1 MRVAGPATR
10 GFLRVKESEY
20 FAGRVGCG
28 SEILLRGG
36 CGYATTPEISRKIV

>member
-1 MRVAGPATR
+1 MRFAGPATR

-28 SEILLRGG
+28 SEILLAGRVRVRAG
-36 CGYATTPEISRKIV
+36 INRKIV